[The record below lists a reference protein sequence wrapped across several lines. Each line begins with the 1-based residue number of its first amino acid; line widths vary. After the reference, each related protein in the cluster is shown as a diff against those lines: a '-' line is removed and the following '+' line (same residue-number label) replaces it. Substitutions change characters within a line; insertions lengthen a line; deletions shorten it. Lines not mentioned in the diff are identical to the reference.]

1 MTGALVIQTNAQQ
14 AGRRITLQGRLEGN
28 VGFAPLT
35 RSQVDAV
42 RALAAVVGAT
52 YTLQLCDDREFTV
65 MFRRDDGPAI
75 EAEPLKH
82 IVPAEPGD
90 LYFATIRLIEV

>member
-1 MTGALVIQTNAQQ
+1 MRELRVDGFMPRRRAAPLAPAALVQARWAQ
-14 AGRRITLQGRLEGN
+14 RLESK
-28 VGFAPLT
+28 PLAD
-35 RSQVDAV
+35 S
-42 RALAAVVGAT
+42 LAAVVGAT

-90 LYFATIRLIEV
+90 LYFVTIRLIEV